1 MPVSAATML
10 YYNGFGSGLGSASRQ
25 GRKHDLSQFCAG
37 LRDPRV
43 LDEENHATIRV
54 FTVEIADLHEPS

>member
-25 GRKHDLSQFCAG
+25 GGKHSLCQYSKMEAG
-37 LRDPRV
+37 LRDQHYKKSRK
-43 LDEENHATIRV
+43 LKYFAYR
-54 FTVEIADLHEPS
+54 EPL